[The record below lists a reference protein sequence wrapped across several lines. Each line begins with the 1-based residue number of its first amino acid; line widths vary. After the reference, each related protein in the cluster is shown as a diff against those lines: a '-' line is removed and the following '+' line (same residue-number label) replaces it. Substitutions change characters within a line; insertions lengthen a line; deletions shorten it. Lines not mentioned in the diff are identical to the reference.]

1 MKGEGE
7 YNTIMTRN
15 KKIIYKNNTNNS
27 RLSYNKTKTK
37 TELIRMWA
45 QIESLMKGQRKL
57 NSKNQDRMK
66 YYMKLPLSNNALY

>member
-7 YNTIMTRN
+7 YDTIMTRN

-45 QIESLMKGQRKL
+45 QIESLIKG
-57 NSKNQDRMK
+57 
-66 YYMKLPLSNNALY
+66 